1 MGIAESFRHLAEKA
15 KARMAGAEDSA
26 IEGDV
31 ATTGD
36 KYENAAGDRFGRHT
50 DRAQEAINERSDDF
64 TGGQR
69 GSRNSRDNPAL

>member
-31 ATTGD
+31 AMMGD
-36 KYENAAGDRFGRHT
+36 KYENAAGDRFGEHT
-50 DRAQEAINERSDDF
+50 DRAQEAMNERTDDF
-64 TGGQR
+64 SGGQR
-69 GSRNSRDNPAL
+69 ARNNRDDAGI